1 MRKIILSI
9 ALLSGFIALSQQKK
23 DSVATK
29 DIDAVVLKKQVFKK
43 QADRFVYDVAASPIA
58 KGNTAFSLLKETPM
72 VSSTDDKTLKIVGKN
87 NAVIFINGRKSNMN
101 AEALT
106 EMLKNTPAENIQKI
120 EVITVPG
127 SEFQVE
133 SSEGIINVVLKKRA
147 SDGLNGSMRMS
158 NSTDY
163 YNSTGAGL
171 TLNYRKGKLG
181 INTNI
186 NTSEN
191 IRVQYFELYNGNLA
205 DQVSTSSVG
214 KIIDPNKNLGG
225 YFNIDYELNDKSNLA
240 LQYNSWANRSYNSQ
254 ALLTNTSQNAA
265 QTDIT
270 QTDASDNARSYNNSL
285 NLNYELKTD
294 SLGSKINLNVAYLN
308 FKRFANSQNDTY
320 LLTNGDD
327 QNLLGSIRQNTPQVI
342 NNLGFLG
349 DYVKNFKK
357 DFSLSAGIS
366 YNYTETDNNLTLE
379 NFVDDQYVTNP
390 NLSKHFVYAENILGG
405 YLTLSKAFSENFS
418 VKGGLRYE
426 YTNSKGEIL
435 NDHTKVDRTYDNWL
449 PYANISYTFHKD
461 HNLSY
466 SFSSRVRRPS
476 FWEINPAR
484 NYVTSTNYT
493 QNNPFVKA
501 SPVYNQELNYLFK
514 NAYYLNVSY
523 SQTNDNIAQ
532 VPLQKKEIVDGQ
544 EVNILRYI
552 RTNFGKKYEISYVL
566 GMNRSFFKNYL
577 QLNVS
582 GGVQL
587 NKVNAELDTDPITG
601 EKFPIFILKRETYS
615 PIIQANANL
624 RLDKAKTWFF
634 GTNYYYVGKQ
644 QTDIGMLQPLQKLDI
659 SIKKIWNNWT
669 FAANANDIFRTNI
682 VDIHDTQATGNFNN
696 IHQIQYSDRSIT
708 ASITYN
714 FGNQKVKGIRTIESA
729 NDSVKNRTR

>member
-101 AEALT
+101 SEALT

-191 IRVQYFELYNGNLA
+191 IRVQYYELYNGNLA

-357 DFSLSAGIS
+357 DFSLSGGIS

-615 PIIQANANL
+615 PIVQANANL

>member
-23 DSVATK
+23 DSIATK

-191 IRVQYFELYNGNLA
+191 IRVQYYELYNGNLA

-615 PIIQANANL
+615 PIVQANANL

>member
-23 DSVATK
+23 DSIATK

-191 IRVQYFELYNGNLA
+191 IRVQYYELYNGNLA

-379 NFVDDQYVTNP
+379 NFMDDQYVTNP

>member
-191 IRVQYFELYNGNLA
+191 IRVQYYELNNGNLA

-254 ALLTNTSQNAA
+254 ALLTNTSQNAS

-379 NFVDDQYVTNP
+379 NFMDDQYVTNP

-615 PIIQANANL
+615 PIVQANANL

-714 FGNQKVKGIRTIESA
+714 FGNQKVKVIRTIESA